1 MRSSVPVSSSRWSR
15 PLLAGSLGLA
25 LLGAAACGG
34 GSGTAASSVTSAAG
48 AATSA
53 AASAVSSATSAAGGS
68 SSASSSAAGGSSAA
82 VDPTRGQGVKIG
94 IVTKTDSNPFFV
106 KLREGAK
113 ARAEAQ
119 GAEVIAL
126 AGKFDGDNEG
136 QVAAIE
142 NLVSQ
147 GVQGILVTPNSSS
160 GLLNAISQAR
170 DAGIVVIALDTATD
184 PADAVDATFATD
196 NTKAG
201 ELQGEWVKAT
211 LGSTAPKVL
220 MLDGT
225 PGGTVDTF
233 RHNGF
238 LTGMGLT
245 DDSPEILGKENTNGD
260 QTKAQTAMENL
271 LQRAPE
277 ANALYTINEPA
288 AAGGYEAIKAAGLES
303 QITIG
308 SIDGSCTGVKNVKD
322 GVIGATVMQFP
333 AKMAEGGVD
342 AVIAFAKD
350 GTKPSGFN
358 DTGSQLITDKPAS
371 GVDSK
376 DTAWGAENC
385 WG

>member
-1 MRSSVPVSSSRWSR
+1 MSLRLLPDSWKVLPGNPGSSWARPV
-15 PLLAGSLGLA
+15 LA
-25 LLGAAACGG
+25 LTMGAVLIGTAACG
-34 GSGTAASSVTSAAG
+34 SDSSSSSSTSPAA
-48 AATSA
+48 SA
-53 AASAVSSATSAAGGS
+53 AA
-68 SSASSSAAGGSSAA
+68 SSAAGGSAAASSAGGSSAA
-82 VDPTRGQGVKIG
+82 APAGDAGAGVKIG
-94 IVTKTDSNPFFV
+94 LVTKTDSNPFFV
-106 KLREGAK
+106 KIREA
-113 ARAEAQ
+113 AAAQAESQ

-147 GVQGILVTPNSSS
+147 DVKGILITPNSST
-160 GLLNAISQAR
+160 GILTAIQQAR
-170 DAGIVVIALDTATD
+170 DAGVIVIALDTATD

-201 ELQGEWVKAT
+201 ELQGQWVKAT

-233 RHNGF
+233 RHDGF

-245 DDSPEILGKENTNGD
+245 NESPEILGMENTNGD

-271 LQRAPE
+271 LQRAPD

-288 AAGGYEAIKAAGLES
+288 AAGGYQAIEAAGLTE

-308 SIDGSCTGVKNVKD
+308 SIDGSCTGVDNVKK

-333 AKMAEGGVD
+333 DKMAEQGVD
-342 AVIAFAKD
+342 AVIEYAAS
-350 GTKPSGFN
+350 GTKPTGFN
-358 DTGSQLITDKPAS
+358 NTGSQLITDKPAA
-371 GVDSK
+371 GVESQ
-376 DTAWGAENC
+376 DTTWGAENC

>member
-1 MRSSVPVSSSRWSR
+1 MSSLSSTSARLGRRWIR
-15 PLLAGSLGLA
+15 PLAAAALGAA
-25 LLGAAACGG
+25 LLATAACGG
-34 GSGTAASSVTSAAG
+34 SSGTAASSTSAA
-48 AATSA
+48 
-53 AASAVSSATSAAGGS
+53 SSA
-68 SSASSSAAGGSSAA
+68 ASSSSGPAPTNATGSGSADA
-82 VDPTRGQGVKIG
+82 EANAEGVKIG
-94 IVTKTDSNPFFV
+94 LVTKTDSNPFFV
-106 KLREGAK
+106 KMRETAQE
-113 ARAEAQ
+113 EAQ
-119 GAEVIAL
+119 ANGAELIAL

-147 GVQGILVTPNSSS
+147 GVNGILITPNSSS
-160 GLLNAISQAR
+160 GILTAIKQAR
-170 DAGIVVIALDTATD
+170 DAGVIVIALDTATD

-201 ELQGEWVKAT
+201 ELQGQWVKAT

-233 RHNGF
+233 RHDGF

-245 DDSPEILGKENTNGD
+245 NDSPEILGMENTNGD
-260 QTKAQTAMENL
+260 QTKAQAAMENL
-271 LQRAPE
+271 LQRAPD

-288 AAGGYEAIKAAGLES
+288 AAGGYQAIKSAGLTD

-308 SIDGSCTGVKNVKD
+308 SIDGSCTGVANVKA

-333 AKMAEGGVD
+333 KKMAQDGVD
-342 AVIAFAKD
+342 AVIEYANS
-350 GTKPSGFN
+350 GTKPTGFN
-358 DTGSQLITDKPAS
+358 NTGSQLITDKPAT
-371 GVDSK
+371 GVESE
-376 DTAWGAENC
+376 DTTWGAENC